1 MRLSN
6 RIKNI
11 ILKSVK
17 NSFGDVGCYLFG
29 SRVDDTKIGGD
40 IDIAI
45 DVNYDSK
52 EFRKN
57 KILFL
62 KSMMI
67 FGYDDLKID
76 LVSYNTTDKLLY
88 SEIQK
93 NNIKLTS

>member
-11 ILKSVK
+11 ILKSIE
-17 NSFGDVGCYLFG
+17 NSFGNVDTYLFG

-45 DVNYDSK
+45 DVTLDNN

-57 KILFL
+57 KVLFL
-62 KSMMI
+62 RSLMI
-67 FGYDDLKID
+67 FRLDDLKVD
-76 LVSYNTTDKLLY
+76 LVSYNTTDSLLY
-88 SEIQK
+88 QEIR
-93 NNIKLTS
+93 NNSIKLIK